1 MANYIL
7 YDRAAAARSCAGG
20 ATETM
25 ITGHDLAT
33 FDFCRIDVPQ
43 KHQWAVIPLH
53 SELLIKIAIVN
64 FSTPADADRIP
75 THQTINGCGV
85 KRLNQQLHVF
95 IEFVVA
101 SQITREPSD
110 RKVSKGIEIVEHD
123 SEMHFRSEERRVG
136 KECRSRWSPYH

>member
-7 YDRAAAARSCAGG
+7 YNCAAAARSCAGG

-53 SELLIKIAIVN
+53 SELLIKVAIVN
-64 FSTPADADRIP
+64 YSVPAYADRIP
-75 THQTINGCGV
+75 THQTINGCGL
-85 KRLNQQLHVF
+85 KRLNQQHHAPIAL
-95 IEFVVA
+95 VVP
-101 SQITREPSD
+101 SQLTPHPPD
-110 RKVSKGIEIVEHD
+110 RQVSKGLDVVQHE
-123 SEMHFRSEERRVG
+123 
-136 KECRSRWSPYH
+136 